1 MENLQAL
8 NLPIKIAYGSVPKD
22 GGTFT
27 FYKNQREALRQL
39 GYELI
44 CVSIGLRQSD
54 LWDDQFADEGCVL
67 LAKNTLSVKK
77 QAKIFVNWCVKEN
90 IRFVIGVNSE
100 AILSAIPHLPTNIS
114 VISRAANAFDHG
126 YKIVLSGGKRIE
138 QIVALTPRLRD
149 DLVNQ
154 YNADP
159 NIIRI
164 IPNGIDKYRFLP
176 VGELPKIEN
185 TPLKLGFL
193 GRLEHTQKGVL
204 HIHVIL
210 KYLEEL
216 NIPYTLKIAGKG
228 KHKLQLINELKSLRG
243 FENIE
248 FLGAITPQEIPGFL
262 NEVDV
267 FLFTSHFEG
276 CPNALL
282 EAMMAGCI
290 PVSWL
295 IDGITDFLIHDGETG
310 FIIPMDDSKKFA
322 EKLAEIHEN
331 FTLLPLFRKR
341 IQQYAQQHFDSDVCA
356 AKYAKMFGEI
366 NQHPRNFE
374 QPKSWSDFKI
384 DENFAS
390 LKYENQIKFWI
401 KKAIKF
407 VKNK

>member
-1 MENLQAL
+1 MENLQSIK
-8 NLPIKIAYGSVPKD
+8 PIKIAYGSVPKD

-90 IRFVIGVNSE
+90 IGFVIGVNSE
-100 AILSAIPHLPTNIS
+100 AILSAIPHLPTNII

-154 YNADP
+154 YDANP

-164 IPNGIDKYRFLP
+164 IPNGIDKNRFLP
-176 VGELPKIEN
+176 IDELPKTES

-204 HIHVIL
+204 HIPVIL

-216 NIPYTLKIAGKG
+216 HIPYTLKIAGKG
-228 KHKLQLINELKSLRG
+228 KHKQQLMNELKSLRG
-243 FENIE
+243 FENIA
-248 FLGAITPQEIPGFL
+248 FLGGITSQEIPGFL

-282 EAMMAGCI
+282 ESMMAGCI

-295 IDGITDFLIHDGETG
+295 IEGITDFLIHDGETG
-310 FIIPMDDSKKFA
+310 FIIPTDDSKKFA
-322 EKLAEIHEN
+322 EKLAEIHQN

-356 AKYAKMFGEI
+356 VKYAKMFGEI

>member
-1 MENLQAL
+1 MENLQSIK
-8 NLPIKIAYGSVPKD
+8 PIKIAYGSVPKD

-27 FYKNQREALRQL
+27 FYKNQREALLRL
-39 GYELI
+39 GYQLI

-54 LWDDQFADEGCVL
+54 LWDAKFADEGCVL

-77 QAKIFVNWCVKEN
+77 QAKTFVQWCVKEN
-90 IRFVIGVNSE
+90 IQFVIGVNSE
-100 AILSAIPHLPTNIS
+100 AILSAIPHLPTNIR

-126 YKIVLSGGKRIE
+126 YKIVLSGGERIE

-154 YNADP
+154 YNANP

-164 IPNGIDKYRFLP
+164 IPNGIDKNRFLTIDAT
-176 VGELPKIEN
+176 PKTEY

-204 HIHVIL
+204 HIPVIL
-210 KYLEEL
+210 KYLEDL

-228 KHKLQLINELKSLRG
+228 KHKLQLMNELKSLRG
-243 FENIE
+243 FSNIE
-248 FLGAITPQEIPGFL
+248 FLGGITPREIPGFL

-290 PVSWL
+290 PVSWQ
-295 IDGITDFLIHDGETG
+295 IDGITDFLITNGETG
-310 FIIPMDDSKKFA
+310 YLVPMDDSQQFA
-322 EKLAEIHEN
+322 LKLAQIHQD
-331 FTLLPLFRKR
+331 FTSLPLFRKR
-341 IQQYAQQHFDSDVCA
+341 IQQYAQQHFDSEVCV
-356 AKYAKMFGEI
+356 AKYATMFGEI
-366 NQHPRNFE
+366 DQHPRNFE
-374 QPKSWSDFKI
+374 QPRNWNDFKI
-384 DENFAS
+384 DENFVS
-390 LKYENQIKFWI
+390 LQNENHFKFWI